1 MREKLLDL
9 IQDETGITCVGE
21 ATPLE
26 DLGMDSLEF
35 RDLLELIRKKI
46 GAVDTGKATE
56 ANTVGELMAAV
67 QMCLSLPSRSGA
79 IALLKSGPSLTCS
92 GRM

>member
-9 IQDETGITCVGE
+9 IQDETGIASISE
-21 ATPLE
+21 AMPLE

-35 RDLLELIRKKI
+35 LDLLELIRKKI
-46 GAVDTGKATE
+46 GRVDTGKATE

-67 QMCLSLPSRSGA
+67 QM
-79 IALLKSGPSLTCS
+79 
-92 GRM
+92 